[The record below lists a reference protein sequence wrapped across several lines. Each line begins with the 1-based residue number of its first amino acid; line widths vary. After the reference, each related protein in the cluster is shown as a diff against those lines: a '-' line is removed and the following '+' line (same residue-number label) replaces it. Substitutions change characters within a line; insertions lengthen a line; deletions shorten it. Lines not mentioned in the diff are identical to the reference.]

1 MNVKSKWHA
10 GRCRCAPIQQLNRPA
25 GNIFTALHYKAYKKS
40 EQAHMTSE
48 SSIREIEVTFKWI
61 HPCRV
66 TEGWNLSQYALC
78 EMEVMPSEGHRA
90 KTDNT
95 FTQQKCHLIRTS
107 PKKGYANPP
116 THSCIGFKQKT
127 FMPWCNPSWQP
138 DSHEMLAAALHQIC

>member
-1 MNVKSKWHA
+1 MNIKSKRHA
-10 GRCRCAPIQQLNRPA
+10 GRCSSAPIQQLNRPA

-40 EQAHMTSE
+40 EQPHMTSE

-78 EMEVMPSEGHRA
+78 EMEVVPSKGHRA

-95 FTQQKCHLIRTS
+95 FTQQKCHLIRTACGTS
-107 PKKGYANPP
+107 PKKRYANPP
-116 THSCIGFKQKT
+116 HTVGSGSNRRPSCHDVIHHG
-127 FMPWCNPSWQP
+127 S
-138 DSHEMLAAALHQIC
+138 QIHMKC